1 MSSGMHPTYRA
12 WLRQSP
18 VPRELPVEGLVV
30 GLPGDAGEQAKLVEL
45 GAPVAVGA
53 ASEVDGEEL
62 GDEEQR
68 MLDIGR
74 GEDVAYGTLDEIGI

>member
-12 WLRQSP
+12 WLRQRP

-62 GDEEQR
+62 GDEEQG

>member
-62 GDEEQR
+62 WTCDQIIY
-68 MLDIGR
+68 DI
-74 GEDVAYGTLDEIGI
+74 YLSLC

>member
-30 GLPGDAGEQAKLVEL
+30 RLPGDAGEQAKLVEL

-62 GDEEQR
+62 GDEEQG

-74 GEDVAYGTLDEIGI
+74 GEDVAYGALDEIGI

>member
-30 GLPGDAGEQAKLVEL
+30 RLPGDAGEQAKLVEL
-45 GAPVAVGA
+45 GAPVAVGT

-62 GDEEQR
+62 GDEEQG

-74 GEDVAYGTLDEIGI
+74 GEDVAYGALDEIGI